1 MIEYLDKHNKSL
13 KNNFSKQIID
23 KLLDTIP
30 NLINEEHFEWT
41 KKLLVLA
48 EDQNLRLTNRYS
60 TTVEILKQWI
70 ALGQKS
76 NTPETVTVKQT
87 ELILLFIDN
96 DDLKDAAGIYLDL
109 AKKDI
114 ILDLLAKENSLDE

>member
-13 KNNFSKQIID
+13 KNNFSKQIIE
-23 KLLDTIP
+23 KLLETIP
-30 NLINEEHFEWT
+30 NLINEEHFDWT

-48 EDQNLRLTNRYS
+48 EDQNLRLTNRYK

-76 NTPETVTVKQT
+76 NKPETVTDKQI
-87 ELILLFIDN
+87 ELILLFVDH
-96 DDLKDAAGIYLDL
+96 DDL
-109 AKKDI
+109 
-114 ILDLLAKENSLDE
+114 

>member
-13 KNNFSKQIID
+13 KNNFSKQIIE
-23 KLLDTIP
+23 KLLETIP
-30 NLINEEHFEWT
+30 NLINEEHFDWT

-48 EDQNLRLTNRYS
+48 EDQNLRLTNRYK

-76 NTPETVTVKQT
+76 NKPETVSDKQI
-87 ELILLFIDN
+87 ELILLFVDH
-96 DDLKDAAGIYLDL
+96 DDL
-109 AKKDI
+109 
-114 ILDLLAKENSLDE
+114 

>member
-41 KKLLVLA
+41 KKLLLLA

-87 ELILLFIDN
+87 ELILLFVDH
-96 DDLKDAAGIYLDL
+96 DDL
-109 AKKDI
+109 
-114 ILDLLAKENSLDE
+114 